1 MTSFVK
7 INPDNCHLYI
17 ERILEIED
25 LSFSSPWSLRA
36 FLEEIKNPISHLW
49 GATENGILSG
59 NICFWMF
66 DREIQLINLAVH
78 PMKRK
83 RGLGYYLLT
92 KMIEECIPKGIPK
105 LWLEV
110 RRSNLAAKRLY
121 AKLGFEAV
129 GCRPQY
135 YNETKEDAIIMALT
149 LKEMN
154 LAVS

>member
-1 MTSFVK
+1 MTAFVR
-7 INPDNCHLYI
+7 INPDNFHLYI

-25 LSFSSPWSLRA
+25 LSFSSPWSLLA

-78 PMKRK
+78 PKKRN
-83 RGLGYYLLT
+83 RGLGHYLLT
-92 KMIEECIPKGIPK
+92 KMIEACIPKGIPK

-121 AKLGFEAV
+121 EKQGFKAV
-129 GCRPQY
+129 GRRPRY
-135 YNETKEDAIIMALT
+135 YTDTNEDAIIMALT
-149 LKEMN
+149 LTEMK
-154 LAVS
+154 LAV